1 MSDAVIRDPASGDGV
16 CPLGAA
22 PHDRGSAASL
32 ADTRGRGMP
41 CCVSLPAFETVCT
54 SQLSVVQW
62 LIFSLLHLVVYS
74 SSFITYVLYYVC
86 I

>member
-1 MSDAVIRDPASGDGV
+1 MVIRDPVSGDGV
-16 CPLGAA
+16 RPLGVA

-41 CCVSLPAFETVCT
+41 RCASVPAFETVCT
-54 SQLSVVQW
+54 SQLSVVQR

-74 SSFITYVLYYVC
+74 SVFITYILYYVC